1 MTCLKKM
8 LNFSVMDRPHFVA
21 HRGYSLRYP
30 ENSIL
35 ALQKAIDCGAR
46 FIELDVQMT
55 RDLIP
60 VVLHDETLDRTTGG
74 SGLVMEKCWHELSDI
89 SAGETGRLG
98 DSFRDEPL
106 PRLEELVTLLKQ
118 HPEVTAFVELKEE
131 SLKFFGVEL
140 LVKKV
145 LEVLSP
151 VLGQTVI
158 ISFIKEAL
166 IESRRLGKCE
176 VGWVLTNFDEESRV
190 LADEL
195 RPDLLICNFKKVY
208 GELWEGGWSWFLYEI
223 RDRASALQW
232 FEKGAEYIETMHI
245 GEMIAGERPRGSL

>member
-1 MTCLKKM
+1 M
-8 LNFSVMDRPHFVA
+8 LNFRVMDRPHLVA

-30 ENSIL
+30 ENTIL
-35 ALQKAIDCGAR
+35 ALLKAIDCGAR

-60 VVLHDETLDRTTGG
+60 VILHDEDLERTTDG
-74 SGLVMEKCWHELSDI
+74 SGLVMEKSWDDLSAI

-106 PRLEELVTLLKQ
+106 PRLQELVTLLKQ

-131 SLKFFGVEL
+131 SLKWFGVEL
-140 LVKKV
+140 FVKQV

-151 VLGQTVI
+151 VMEQTVI

-166 IESRRLGKCE
+166 IESRRLGKLE
-176 VGWVLTNFDEESRV
+176 VGWVLTNFDEKTRFR
-190 LADEL
+190 AKEL
-195 RPDLLICNFKKVY
+195 RPDFLICNFNKIY
-208 GELWEGGWSWFLYEI
+208 GELWEGEWSWFLYEV
-223 RDRASALQW
+223 RDPASALQW
-232 FEKGAEYIETMHI
+232 FEKGVEYIETMHI
-245 GEMIAGERPRGSL
+245 GEMMAGQKTD